1 MAPQAI
7 SAEGSRYPSAMQL
20 TRLLL
25 GSFVLSGSIA
35 LAQTGPSTLM
45 PGDSRT
51 TTTVTVAKHKKKKH
65 SRFFAPRKAKAA
77 TFKRGKVKHSAR
89 YEFYERVEKAA
100 KEKQKIMR
108 KLAKSQ
114 YSDPSYFGHKKKPK
128 RRPPHK
134 MRFCDECHIRH

>member
-1 MAPQAI
+1 MHPTQ
-7 SAEGSRYPSAMQL
+7 
-20 TRLLL
+20 LLL
-25 GSFVLSGSIA
+25 GGLMLSCSVVVAQSIPNS
-35 LAQTGPSTLM
+35 LS
-45 PGDSRT
+45 PGETNVSSA
-51 TTTVTVAKHKKKKH
+51 TVVGHSKKKH
-65 SRFFAPRKAKAA
+65 SGFFAPQKSKAA
-77 TFKRGKVKHSAR
+77 KFKKGKVKYSAR

-100 KEKQKIMR
+100 KEKQKLMR

>member
-1 MAPQAI
+1 
-7 SAEGSRYPSAMQL
+7 MQL
-20 TRLLL
+20 PRLLL

-35 LAQTGPSTLM
+35 LAQNIPNSLT
-45 PGDSRT
+45 PGETAVSSS
-51 TTTVTVAKHKKKKH
+51 VTNPKKKH
-65 SRFFAPRKAKAA
+65 SKFFAPRKPKSAS
-77 TFKRGKVKHSAR
+77 FKMGQVKHSAR

-100 KEKQKIMR
+100 KEKQRLLKI
-108 KLAKSQ
+108 LAKSQ

>member
-1 MAPQAI
+1 
-7 SAEGSRYPSAMQL
+7 MQL
-20 TRLLL
+20 PRLLL

-35 LAQTGPSTLM
+35 LAQNIPNSLTPGETGVSSTVNS
-45 PGDSRT
+45 P
-51 TTTVTVAKHKKKKH
+51 KKKH
-65 SRFFAPRKAKAA
+65 SKFFAPRKPAS
-77 TFKRGKVKHSAR
+77 FKKGKVKYSAR

-100 KEKQKIMR
+100 KEKQRLMKI
-108 KLAKSQ
+108 LARSQ

>member
-1 MAPQAI
+1 MHATQ
-7 SAEGSRYPSAMQL
+7 
-20 TRLLL
+20 LLL
-25 GSFVLSGSIA
+25 GSLVLSGG
-35 LAQTGPSTLM
+35 LAFAQSVPNSLY
-45 PGDSRT
+45 PGQSN
-51 TTTVTVAKHKKKKH
+51 VSSATVAKHSKKEK
-65 SRFFAPRKAKAA
+65 RGFFAPRKAKAA
-77 TFKRGKVKHSAR
+77 SFKKGKVKYSAR

-100 KEKQKIMR
+100 KEKQRLMR